1 MPLPTSGPLSLTDI
15 QTEFGGTNPISLN
28 EYYAGGGLVP
38 SGTTGT
44 NGAVPSSGAISIN
57 SFYGT
62 SNVRYFSN
70 AFSQRIGS
78 TYRGVAS
85 AVELDVNGNVWTYG
99 QYAFESGGV
108 ADSLSNMYI
117 TKANAG
123 NGSISFQQS
132 LSSTAYDL
140 RDGQGM
146 TSDSSG
152 NLYISFRP
160 GGVSGLVIVKYDSS
174 FSVQWDSLDTNV
186 QASSIPELNGFKVAN
201 ASGNVYIAGQDVS
214 TFTKGIID
222 KISHPNI
229 LWERTIVTG
238 SSPSY
243 SVTGIELDSS
253 ENVYATGWG
262 YNTSTGASYTSFII
276 KYNSSGTLQWQRR
289 LTPPSGTELTMADV
303 TLSSSDDVYI
313 VGKLFAVSIQRGFL
327 YVAKYNSSGV
337 VQWQIQIA
345 DSASGNWSFDPYNI
359 VTDSDG
365 NIYVMARRTTATLSP
380 ATTVVLI
387 KLNSSG
393 SILWQRELRIT
404 IPPATT
410 GQVNFPGKL
419 KIASNGDLFLAM
431 SYTIA
436 QSGIT
441 QPIGWTIKLPSDG
454 SKTGTSVITATTAA
468 GFIGTLNY
476 TATTFTSST
485 PTLTEAAGAYTFA
498 SPTPVSLAPATVTNT
513 AIPLGTE
520 VNVNSTNTIV

>member
-1 MPLPTSGPLSLTDI
+1 MTIPSSGPISLQTL

-38 SGTTGT
+38 AGNTGT
-44 NGAVPSSGAISIN
+44 FGAVPSSGPIGLQN
-57 SFYGT
+57 FYGT

-70 AFSQRIGS
+70 AFSQRIIS
-78 TYRGVAS
+78 TYRGGTS
-85 AVELDVNGNVWTYG
+85 SVELDVNGNVWTYG

-108 ADSLSNMYI
+108 ADTLSNMYV

-152 NLYISFRP
+152 NLYLSFRP
-160 GGVSGLVIVKYDSS
+160 TGVSGLVIVKYNSS
-174 FSVQWDSLDTNV
+174 FSVEWDSLDTNV

-201 ASGNVYIAGQDVS
+201 ASGNIYLAGQDVS
-214 TFTKGIID
+214 TFTRGIID
-222 KISHPNI
+222 KIAHPNI

-243 SVTGIELDSS
+243 SVTGLELDSA

-262 YNTSTGASYTSFII
+262 YNTSTGASYTAFLI
-276 KYNSSGTLQWQRR
+276 KYNASGTLQWQRR
-289 LTPPSGTELTMADV
+289 LTPPSGTELTMSDV
-303 TLSSSDDVYI
+303 TLFSSNDVYI
-313 VGKLFAVSIQRGFL
+313 TGNIYTVSTQIGLL

-345 DSASGNWSFDPYNI
+345 DNQSGPRTIEPFNM

-365 NIYVMARRTTATLSP
+365 NIYVMARRTTSTLSP
-380 ATTVVLI
+380 ATSVVLF

-404 IPPATT
+404 MPPATT
-410 GQVNFPGKL
+410 GQVNPPGKL
-419 KIASNGDLFLAM
+419 EIASNGDLFLAM
-431 SYTIA
+431 NYIIA

-468 GFIGTLNY
+468 GFTGTLNY
-476 TATTFTSST
+476 TTISFTSST

-498 SPTPVSLAPATVTNT
+498 SPTPASLAPATVTNT
-513 AIPLGTE
+513 SIPLGSE
-520 VNVNSTNTIV
+520 INVNSTNTIV